1 MDKRSTAQVDLA
13 VACGAE
19 AGHFSVFF
27 RGRFRSCVFH
37 PDTLCQGYPNRPA
50 HLFIRCF
57 SRLPASLTA
66 DIDGCQDLVTAL
78 QQAVRKK
85 IENDRLHAWLLGPLT
100 RTLVRL
106 AARMIAPR
114 RSTACIDVFAMLVRL
129 RGQLEKISDQL
140 PMLLKLSTI
149 VPVLTNRLVIG
160 SCDYARIPSSATFP
174 HRECGNDTL
183 IKEITHTNLSRSL
196 ITSLSVASTK
206 SSTALGD
213 LMGHLPKVISDEKAK
228 AIFSQDCK
236 RSKPDN
242 RPPQRI
248 SLMHRRMRR
257 SAGRQTFARV
267 RQLLWYQ
274 YCANGN

>member
-1 MDKRSTAQVDLA
+1 MVAELTDCRRRPTGPAVCSSRRLKHPSGPPLSDKRSTAQVDLA

-129 RGQLEKISDQL
+129 RGL
-140 PMLLKLSTI
+140 
-149 VPVLTNRLVIG
+149 
-160 SCDYARIPSSATFP
+160 
-174 HRECGNDTL
+174 
-183 IKEITHTNLSRSL
+183 
-196 ITSLSVASTK
+196 
-206 SSTALGD
+206 
-213 LMGHLPKVISDEKAK
+213 
-228 AIFSQDCK
+228 
-236 RSKPDN
+236 
-242 RPPQRI
+242 
-248 SLMHRRMRR
+248 
-257 SAGRQTFARV
+257 
-267 RQLLWYQ
+267 
-274 YCANGN
+274 